1 VGISAAPAAATR
13 ALPDNDLLPR
23 GALLRAGAVPGA
35 GRAGRG
41 VPMTM
46 VEGGA
51 GAAARRLR
59 VEWLGRRPY
68 AEVYARMGAL
78 LEARLAGE
86 APDTLLLCE
95 HEPVFTLG
103 RSRSA
108 KDNVLDAGDIPVV
121 EVERGGDV
129 TFHGPGQ
136 LVGYPVLQL
145 PPHRQDL
152 RAYLRGLEALCGAVL
167 RRFGVEGGSD
177 PRNTGVWVG
186 GQKIAAI
193 GVAARRWVTWHGFA
207 INVDV
212 DLSSYQR
219 INPCG
224 MGSALVTRLA
234 DHVEPCPRVRVVAD
248 ATAAEARRWWARW
261 SAPPL
266 TTAEGGVEDDVHG
279 AVLAGGASTGA

>member
-1 VGISAAPAAATR
+1 MEATGSRGGEGAPS
-13 ALPDNDLLPR
+13 
-23 GALLRAGAVPGA
+23 
-35 GRAGRG
+35 
-41 VPMTM
+41 
-46 VEGGA
+46 
-51 GAAARRLR
+51 RRLR

-68 AEVYARMGAL
+68 AEVYAQMSAL
-78 LEARLAGE
+78 LEARIAG
-86 APDTLLLCE
+86 AVGDTLLLCE
-95 HEPVFTLG
+95 HEPTFTLG
-103 RSRSA
+103 RSRTA

-152 RAYLRGLEALCGAVL
+152 RAYLQGLEELCAAVIG
-167 RRFGVEGGSD
+167 RFGVVGGRD

-193 GVAARRWVTWHGFA
+193 GVAARRWVTWHGFS

-212 DLSSYQR
+212 DLAPYQR

-234 DHVEPCPRVRVVAD
+234 DHTAPCPRLRAVAD
-248 ATAAEARRWWARW
+248 ATGAEARRWWAQW
-261 SAPPL
+261 SAPPVVPTEPL
-266 TTAEGGVEDDVHG
+266 ADHN
-279 AVLAGGASTGA
+279 VL

>member
-1 VGISAAPAAATR
+1 MAAVDGEAGAPAR
-13 ALPDNDLLPR
+13 S
-23 GALLRAGAVPGA
+23 
-35 GRAGRG
+35 
-41 VPMTM
+41 
-46 VEGGA
+46 
-51 GAAARRLR
+51 LR

-78 LEARLAGE
+78 LEARLAGQV
-86 APDTLLLCE
+86 PDTLLLCE

-103 RSRSA
+103 RSRTA
-108 KDNVLDAGDIPVV
+108 KDNVLDAADIPVV

-145 PPHRQDL
+145 PPHRHDL
-152 RAYLRGLEALCGAVL
+152 RAYLRGLEELCGAVL
-167 RRFGVEGGSD
+167 RRFGVEGGPD
-177 PRNTGVWVG
+177 ARNTGVWVG

-193 GVAARRWVTWHGFA
+193 GVATRRWVTWHGFA
-207 INVDV
+207 INVDL
-212 DLSSYQR
+212 DLAPYQR

-234 DHVEPCPRVRVVAD
+234 DHAEPCPRVRVVAD

-261 SAPPL
+261 SAPPPAL
-266 TTAEGGVEDDVHG
+266 DAGVAEGDVPD
-279 AVLAGGASTGA
+279 AVLGEPSAAGA